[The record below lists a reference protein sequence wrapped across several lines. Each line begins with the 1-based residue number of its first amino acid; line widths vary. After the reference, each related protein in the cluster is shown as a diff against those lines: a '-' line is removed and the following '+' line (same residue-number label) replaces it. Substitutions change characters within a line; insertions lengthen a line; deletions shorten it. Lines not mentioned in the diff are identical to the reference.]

1 LKGDQIPLKARVIS
15 VAEAYDR
22 MTGSYAYRQSLT
34 KEEAKREIL
43 RCAGTQFDPAIVA
56 RLLEIIDEERF
67 V

>member
-1 LKGDQIPLKARVIS
+1 